1 MSLSLMRFMVK
12 ADAKLGF
19 VPYDTLLNKKLEV
32 SYRSIEAAFRRCD
45 SLNQVSAGGTARAQ
59 QAQPSVDGKAPA
71 TRLLNVY
78 NRIHELYSRIC
89 TSVDGLSVFRAH
101 RSEYDGLLNEYVQL
115 AAAQVVNRANPS
127 PYWGHDR
134 FTVSGEGFSM
144 VCSAN
149 SGDVLEVSIQG
160 IVKDAAAETLRSI
173 ERVDIRE
180 LAEWVH
186 SVSDRNFELAG
197 RTLDIRAVGYW
208 PRGGGDRVSPDEDFR
223 EDALQRQ
230 VGRPALRM

>member
-32 SYRSIEAAFRRCD
+32 SYRSIEAALRRCD
-45 SLNQVSAGGTARAQ
+45 SLNGVPVGGTARAQ
-59 QAQPSVDGKAPA
+59 QAQTPVDGKAPA
-71 TRLLNVY
+71 ARLLNVY

-89 TSVDGLSVFRAH
+89 TSVDGLSVLRAH
-101 RSEYDGLLNEYVQL
+101 RSEYDGLLDEYVQL

-127 PYWGHDR
+127 PYWEHDR
-134 FTVSGEGFSM
+134 FTVSGEGFSL
-144 VCSAN
+144 VCSASN
-149 SGDVLEVSIQG
+149 GDVLEVSIQG

-180 LAEWVH
+180 LAEWYH
-186 SVSDRNFELAG
+186 SVSDRSFELSG
-197 RTLDIRAVGYW
+197 RTLDIRSVGYW
-208 PRGGGDRVSPDEDFR
+208 PRGGGDRVPANESFR

>member
-180 LAEWVH
+180 LAEWFH
-186 SVSDRNFELAG
+186 SVSYRNFELAG

>member
-173 ERVDIRE
+173 ERVDIR
-180 LAEWVH
+180 
-186 SVSDRNFELAG
+186 
-197 RTLDIRAVGYW
+197 AVGYW
-208 PRGGGDRVSPDEDFR
+208 LRGGGDRVSADEDFR

-230 VGRPALRM
+230 VGRPVLRM

>member
-101 RSEYDGLLNEYVQL
+101 RSEYDGLLDEYVQL

-144 VCSAN
+144 VCADSTP
-149 SGDVLEVSIQG
+149 SGHPV
-160 IVKDAAAETLRSI
+160 RSH
-173 ERVDIRE
+173 
-180 LAEWVH
+180 LARH
-186 SVSDRNFELAG
+186 STAIWPPVPRPSG
-197 RTLDIRAVGYW
+197 RAVGAQRR
-208 PRGGGDRVSPDEDFR
+208 RGCIVS
-223 EDALQRQ
+223 
-230 VGRPALRM
+230 LRRSVSSISSSVCASIPPSD

>member
-78 NRIHELYSRIC
+78 NLSLIHISSPRDATLSRM
-89 TSVDGLSVFRAH
+89 
-101 RSEYDGLLNEYVQL
+101 
-115 AAAQVVNRANPS
+115 PS
-127 PYWGHDR
+127 
-134 FTVSGEGFSM
+134 
-144 VCSAN
+144 SA
-149 SGDVLEVSIQG
+149 
-160 IVKDAAAETLRSI
+160 
-173 ERVDIRE
+173 
-180 LAEWVH
+180 
-186 SVSDRNFELAG
+186 
-197 RTLDIRAVGYW
+197 
-208 PRGGGDRVSPDEDFR
+208 
-223 EDALQRQ
+223 
-230 VGRPALRM
+230 

>member
-115 AAAQVVNRANPS
+115 AAPQVVNRADPS
-127 PYWGHDR
+127 
-134 FTVSGEGFSM
+134 
-144 VCSAN
+144 A
-149 SGDVLEVSIQG
+149 
-160 IVKDAAAETLRSI
+160 
-173 ERVDIRE
+173 
-180 LAEWVH
+180 
-186 SVSDRNFELAG
+186 
-197 RTLDIRAVGYW
+197 
-208 PRGGGDRVSPDEDFR
+208 
-223 EDALQRQ
+223 
-230 VGRPALRM
+230 